1 MASTIMFIFLLVL
14 GICHVAVAGN
24 GMIGFGLTM
33 FQHLYCQACQ
43 DSLPALQLSYTAFG
57 KDDIS
62 SMDVLMPKI
71 TAMELMASD
80 ECHATNMP
88 WLQTMACFIR

>member
-14 GICHVAVAGN
+14 GICHVAVADN

-33 FQHLYCQACQ
+33 FQNLCCQACQ
-43 DSLPALQLSYTAFG
+43 DSLSALQLSCTAFG
-57 KDDIS
+57 KDDVS
-62 SMDVLMPKI
+62 SMDVSMPKI